1 MEQVEVVR
9 EMIRQHGIPRSTVAR
24 LSGLWLTDLS
34 AWLNG
39 RQDLAADRVARVTET
54 VVDIVK
60 VIEAMP
66 MRIDLRDPANVL
78 KLIRAV
84 NDGRMQISLFEDS
97 AIAKVDAEDVV
108 QEPTLRITVNETPA

>member
-39 RQDLAADRVARVTET
+39 RQDLAADRVARVMET
-54 VVDIVK
+54 VADIAK
-60 VIEAMP
+60 VIESFP
-66 MRIDLRDPANVL
+66 MKVDLRDPENVR
-78 KLIRAV
+78 KMIVMV
-84 NDGRMQISLFEDS
+84 NDAWLQMALFNEEATGHPTRFASS
-97 AIAKVDAEDVV
+97 ADESS
-108 QEPTLRITVNETPA
+108 PT